1 MGFLKQDAPVVD
13 YEEWRKGTRAERIVP
28 MARHWAEVGFG
39 TPVVLHL
46 FYVLKILA
54 YILVAWLIVLTT
66 TGIDGFTNVAQWYAE
81 PIVFE
86 KVVLYTMLFEVVGL
100 GCGFGPLNN
109 RFFPPMGSIL
119 YWLRPKTIR
128 LPPWPNRIPLTKGT
142 TRTPLDALLYGAL
155 LVVLAVALFTD
166 GTGPIPA
173 LNTSVGVLPQ
183 WQIWT
188 ILGLL
193 AVLGLRDKV
202 IFLAARGEVYASLT
216 VCFLFAGADI
226 IIAAK
231 LVCLVIWL
239 GAATSKLNKHFPF
252 VISTMMSNNPVFR
265 PRWIK
270 RMFFEHFPDD
280 LRPGRPS
287 RWLAH
292 FSTAIEGLVPLV
304 LFFSHGGWPTAIAA
318 FVMVCFHFGIL
329 SSIPMGVPLE
339 WNVFMM
345 FSVLALFVGH
355 AQVGLGDMS
364 TPLPIALFVVVAGT
378 VVMGNLFPRK
388 VSFLPG
394 MRYYAGNWDTGLWC
408 VKPSA
413 SAKIENGI
421 VSIASMP
428 QAQMEKFYGSP
439 ETAEMYLYMGYAF
452 RSFNSHG
459 RAMFALAHRAMAG
472 FNEDDYVLT
481 DGERICSTAIG
492 WNFGD
497 GHMHNEQ
504 LIEALHERCHFE
516 PGEVRIVLIDGQPI
530 HRQRQEYRLVDA
542 ATGEFE
548 RGYVNVA
555 DLVTRQPWDDTAP
568 VHVTWKKDSADAHDV
583 GGDPQATQ
591 PMTSRT
597 LTSSRPCNESSRA
610 TSRCLRQCAS
620 AAAPS
625 PERRICIRRR

>member
-13 YEEWRKGTRAERIVP
+13 YEQWSKGTRAERIIP

-46 FYVLKILA
+46 FYVVKILL
-54 YILVAWLIVLTT
+54 YILAAWLCALATK
-66 TGIDGFTNVAQWYAE
+66 GIDGFTNVTQWYAE

-86 KVVLYTMLFEVVGL
+86 KVVLFTMLFEVVGL

-109 RFFPPMGSIL
+109 RFFPPMGSVL
-119 YWLRPKTIR
+119 YWLRPNTIR
-128 LPPWPNRIPLTKGT
+128 LPPWPTRVPLTKGT
-142 TRTPLDALLYGAL
+142 TRTPFDAALYGAL
-155 LVVLAVALFTD
+155 LVVLVIALFSD
-166 GTGPIPA
+166 GTGPVQA
-173 LNTSVGVLPQ
+173 LGTTVGVLPM

-188 ILGLL
+188 IVGLL

-202 IFLAARGEVYASLT
+202 IFLAARGEVYGSFT
-216 VCFLFAGADI
+216 VAFLFVGYGVDM

-265 PRWIK
+265 PRFIK

-280 LRPGRPS
+280 LRPGRLS

-292 FSTAIEGLVPLV
+292 FSTAIEGLVPLM
-304 LFFSHGGWPTAIAA
+304 LFFSHGGWPTYVAA
-318 FVMVCFHFGIL
+318 FVMLCFHFGIL

-355 AQVGLGDMS
+355 AEVGLSDMT
-364 TPLPIALFVVVAGT
+364 TPLPVLLFVVVAGT
-378 VVMGNLFPRK
+378 VVIGNLFPRK

-413 SAKIENGI
+413 AAKIEANV

-428 QAQMEKFYGSP
+428 QAQMERYYGSP
-439 ETAEMYLYMGYAF
+439 ETAQMYLYMGYAF
-452 RSFNSHG
+452 RAFNTHG
-459 RAMFALAHRAMAG
+459 RAMFTLAHRAMAG
-472 FNEDDYVLT
+472 QNEDDYVLT

-504 LIEALHERCHFE
+504 LIEALQERCHFE
-516 PGEVRIVLIDGQPI
+516 PGEIRILLLDAQPI
-530 HRQRQEYRLVDA
+530 HKQRQEYRLVDP

-548 RGYVNVA
+548 RGYVKVA
-555 DLVTRQPWDDTAP
+555 DMVTRQPWDDTVP
-568 VHVTWKKDSADAHDV
+568 VHVTWQKDSADA
-583 GGDPQATQ
+583 T
-591 PMTSRT
+591 
-597 LTSSRPCNESSRA
+597 
-610 TSRCLRQCAS
+610 
-620 AAAPS
+620 
-625 PERRICIRRR
+625 

>member
-1 MGFLKQDAPVVD
+1 LKQDAPVVD
-13 YEEWRKGTRAERIVP
+13 YEEWSKGSRAEKIVP

-46 FYVLKILA
+46 FYVVKIVLYVLA
-54 YILVAWLIVLTT
+54 AWLIVLTT
-66 TGIDGFTNVAQWYAE
+66 RGIDGFTNVASWYAE

-142 TRTPLDALLYGAL
+142 ARTPVDALLYAAL
-155 LVVLAVALFTD
+155 LAMLLVALFSD

-173 LNTSVGVLPQ
+173 LGTTVGVLPL

-202 IFLAARGEVYASLT
+202 IFLAARGEVYASFT
-216 VCFLFAGADI
+216 VAFLFTGYGVDML
-226 IIAAK
+226 IAAK
-231 LVCLVIWL
+231 LVCLVIWV

-270 RMFFEHFPDD
+270 RRFFEHFPDD
-280 LRPGRPS
+280 LRPGRLS
-287 RWLAH
+287 RMLAH
-292 FSTAIEGLVPLV
+292 FSTAVEGLVPLV

-318 FVMVCFHFGIL
+318 FVMLCFHFGIL

-345 FSVLALFVGH
+345 FSVLTLFVGH
-355 AQVGLGDMS
+355 AQVGLTDMT
-364 TPLPIALFVVVAGT
+364 TPWPVVLFVVVAGT
-378 VVMGNLFPRK
+378 VVIGNLFPRK

-413 SAKIENGI
+413 EEKIAKGI

-428 QAQMEKFYGSP
+428 AAQMEKFYGSK

-452 RSFNSHG
+452 RSFNTHG
-459 RAMFALAHRAMAG
+459 RAMFTLAHRAMAG
-472 FNEDDYVLT
+472 QDESEYMLT

-516 PGEVRIVLIDGQPI
+516 RGEIRILLLDAQPI
-530 HRQRQEYRLVDA
+530 HKQRQEYRLVDA

-555 DLVTRQPWDDTAP
+555 DMVTRQPWDDTVP
-568 VHVTWKKDSADAHDV
+568 VHVYRSDQVDA
-583 GGDPQATQ
+583 P
-591 PMTSRT
+591 
-597 LTSSRPCNESSRA
+597 
-610 TSRCLRQCAS
+610 
-620 AAAPS
+620 
-625 PERRICIRRR
+625 

>member
-13 YEEWRKGTRAERIVP
+13 YEEWSKGTRAEKIVP

-39 TPVVLHL
+39 TPGVLHL
-46 FYVLKILA
+46 FYVVKILL
-54 YILVAWLIVLTT
+54 YILAAWLIVLTT
-66 TGIDGFTNVAQWYAE
+66 KGIDGFTNVTTWYAE

-119 YWLRPKTIR
+119 YWLRPNTIR

-142 TRTPLDALLYGAL
+142 TRTPFDAALYAAL
-155 LVVLAVALFTD
+155 LVMLVVALFSD

-173 LNTSVGVLPQ
+173 LGTTVGVLPL

-193 AVLGLRDKV
+193 AVLALRDKV
-202 IFLAARGEVYASLT
+202 IFLAARGEVYASFT
-216 VCFLFAGADI
+216 VAFLFAGVDM

-231 LVCLVIWL
+231 LVCLLIWL

-270 RMFFEHFPDD
+270 RKFFEHFPDD
-280 LRPGRPS
+280 LRPGRLS
-287 RWLAH
+287 RMLAH
-292 FSTAIEGLVPLV
+292 LSTAVEGLVPLV

-318 FVMVCFHFGIL
+318 FVMLCFHFGIL

-355 AQVGLGDMS
+355 AGLGLGDLQS
-364 TPLPIALFVVVAGT
+364 PWPIVLFVVVAGT
-378 VVMGNLFPRK
+378 VVLGNLFPRK

-394 MRYYAGNWDTGLWC
+394 MRYYAGNWDTTLWC

-413 SAKIENGI
+413 EQKIANGI

-428 QAQMEKFYGSP
+428 QAQMERYYGSP
-439 ETAEMYLYMGYAF
+439 ETAQMYLYMGYAF
-452 RSFNSHG
+452 RAFNTHG
-459 RAMFALAHRAMAG
+459 RAMFTLAHRALAG
-472 FNEDDYVLT
+472 QNEDDYTLT

-504 LIEALHERCHFE
+504 LIAAMQERCHFE
-516 PGEVRIVLIDGQPI
+516 PGEIRILLLDAQPI
-530 HRQRQEYRLVDA
+530 HKQRQEYRLVDA

-548 RGYVNVA
+548 SGYVKVA
-555 DLVTRQPWDDTAP
+555 DMATRQPWDDTVP
-568 VHVTWKKDSADAHDV
+568 VHVTWSATD
-583 GGDPQATQ
+583 
-591 PMTSRT
+591 TSP
-597 LTSSRPCNESSRA
+597 SRRGP
-610 TSRCLRQCAS
+610 
-620 AAAPS
+620 
-625 PERRICIRRR
+625 